1 MLLNTSSTSTRIK
14 LSRFKLRLELPLFLL
29 FALAI
34 HTTRKSIYDA
44 FRLLQVNR
52 MICSLL
58 TEHCKVAKLIEQL
71 TFRTKD
77 IHKSLSIA
85 SSLLEEPL
93 SSYLK
98 GYIYT
103 LYTIGSTL
111 DYNEKWIVNSIENLE
126 IVIKEKLNFTATL
139 IEVLIIA
146 ATLLALGVTLLGIV
160 NGSVMILLLPIFL
173 LATLILTYHIRIG
186 LSELQIST
194 RSRFTSA
201 LIETFILLTTLYF
214 FLTQSSNMTTMS
226 LALLALITSIS
237 YIYLYFNRIIELRAL
252 GDLIY
257 KFSEQARVLGHIKSI
272 ETRDLTVDKKS
283 SRLSKYIAYAVKT
296 GRLLQEDKSKV
307 SMITAFTAYVL
318 ANMMRSGTYIARVL
332 DKMADFFKKLYELE
346 HCIIARFV
354 VYELVMTMGGLV
366 NGLAIKALF
375 SLSTSFDDIGI
386 VPQFFANIDVVTV
399 YAILLLALWLGSYAI
414 ATMLLDVPIS
424 IATPLT
430 FLVYTVLLKMD
441 VVLLPFHLSLTS

>member
-1 MLLNTSSTSTRIK
+1 MLLNTSNTRIK

-173 LATLILTYHIRIG
+173 LATPILTYHIRIG

-296 GRLLQEDKSKV
+296 GRLLQEDKSRV

-346 HCIIARFV
+346 
-354 VYELVMTMGGLV
+354 
-366 NGLAIKALF
+366 
-375 SLSTSFDDIGI
+375 
-386 VPQFFANIDVVTV
+386 
-399 YAILLLALWLGSYAI
+399 
-414 ATMLLDVPIS
+414 
-424 IATPLT
+424 
-430 FLVYTVLLKMD
+430 
-441 VVLLPFHLSLTS
+441 